1 MELFASDPRF
11 GKLRIINVYLE
22 FDGPK
27 IFYAENESGST
38 FFVYWVGDEEAF
50 ENWYVIPC
58 SKSKIIAFEKKQLN
72 LKTILEQQEQ
82 EYFYDVKLP
91 FSSSEELI
99 VDFKHRNKIAEIEL
113 PKENVFVKT

>member
-38 FFVYWVGDEEAF
+38 FLYTGLVTKKL
-50 ENWYVIPC
+50 
-58 SKSKIIAFEKKQLN
+58 SK
-72 LKTILEQQEQ
+72 TGM
-82 EYFYDVKLP
+82 
-91 FSSSEELI
+91 
-99 VDFKHRNKIAEIEL
+99 
-113 PKENVFVKT
+113 

>member
-50 ENWYVIPC
+50 EN
-58 SKSKIIAFEKKQLN
+58 L
-72 LKTILEQQEQ
+72 
-82 EYFYDVKLP
+82 
-91 FSSSEELI
+91 
-99 VDFKHRNKIAEIEL
+99 
-113 PKENVFVKT
+113 